1 MKYPV
6 FFLDGVPK
14 MTKIDILN
22 PKLIVPDDYQQ
33 FWVHF
38 EWFLALFH
46 ISDEKWLLSHFRQ
59 KVRKIGT
66 FWSQNLFLKNFP
78 RLFSYPNPSYA
89 KKSGQNGP

>member
-1 MKYPV
+1 MDA
-6 FFLDGVPK
+6 FFEAK

-46 ISDEKWLLSHFRQ
+46 ISHEKWLLS
-59 KVRKIGT
+59 
-66 FWSQNLFLKNFP
+66 
-78 RLFSYPNPSYA
+78 
-89 KKSGQNGP
+89 